1 MFERYTVAHYD
12 EAFPF
17 GVGHGK
23 TYARRDGA
31 TEKEAFAEMY
41 SALVTQNDSLQVIKD
56 FFPESFALFEEM
68 LGSVI

>member
-1 MFERYTVAHYD
+1 
-12 EAFPF
+12 
-17 GVGHGK
+17 
-23 TYARRDGA
+23 
-31 TEKEAFAEMY
+31 MY